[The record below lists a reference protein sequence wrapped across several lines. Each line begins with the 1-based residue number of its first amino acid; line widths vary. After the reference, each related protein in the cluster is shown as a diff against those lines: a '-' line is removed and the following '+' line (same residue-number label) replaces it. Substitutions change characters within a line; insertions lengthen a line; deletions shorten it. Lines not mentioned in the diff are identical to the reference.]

1 MRSVLFSIGRFNV
14 YGYGFMIAIG
24 IIACVGVAMYRAKR
38 YGIDPDLIFNCALI
52 GIVFGFIGSK
62 ITYWLVEIDAVI
74 ENPKM
79 MLDIGSGFVAYGG
92 IIAGI
97 LAAWIYV
104 AKIKKQSFL
113 DKLDLAAPSIALG
126 QGIGRIGCF
135 LGGCCYGKP
144 TGGDYWYGVTF
155 PEGSLAPAGIQL
167 YPTQIVSA
175 IGLVLI
181 FFLLVLLTPNNKF
194 RGQITALYMIVYS
207 VCRFVIEFFRGD
219 DRGFI
224 GPFST
229 SQFIGIFVFLAG
241 VVLYFV
247 FRKKAMAPIR
257 LAEDREEE
265 AEDAAGEAEEAPEE
279 EPEVTPE
286 AAEEAEEKT
295 AEGPE
300 ETPEEA
306 ETAKIEET
314 KEKIEEAEA
323 AAEQLLYAEGN
334 QAEAEALTE
343 AVSETAAE
351 TEE

>member
-1 MRSVLFSIGRFNV
+1 MRSILFSIGRFNV

-24 IIACVGVAMYRAKR
+24 IIVCVGVAMYRAKR

-52 GIVFGFIGSK
+52 GIIFGFIGSK
-62 ITYWLVEIDAVI
+62 ITYWLVEIEAVI
-74 ENPKM
+74 ANPKI

-97 LAAWIYV
+97 LACWIYV
-104 AKIKKQSFL
+104 AGIKKQSFL
-113 DKLDLAAPSIALG
+113 DKLDLAVPSIALG

-144 TGGDYWYGVTF
+144 TGGDYWFGVTF
-155 PEGSLAPAGIQL
+155 PEGSLAPAGVQL

-194 RGQITALYMIVYS
+194 RGQLTALYMIVYS
-207 VCRFVIEFFRGD
+207 ACRFVIEFFRGD

-229 SQFIGIFVFLAG
+229 SQFIGIFVFAAG
-241 VVLYFV
+241 VILYFI
-247 FRKKAMAPIR
+247 FMKKAMQPIR
-257 LAEDREEE
+257 LLEDQEPEETEESEE
-265 AEDAAGEAEEAPEE
+265 AEKSEETEESEEAEEPEE
-279 EPEVTPE
+279 AAEPEETEVPEEAVEPEEKTEEAE
-286 AAEEAEEKT
+286 AAEEAMMY
-295 AEGPE
+295 AEGN
-300 ETPEEA
+300 
-306 ETAKIEET
+306 
-314 KEKIEEAEA
+314 EAEA
-323 AAEQLLYAEGN
+323 AALS
-334 QAEAEALTE
+334 E
-343 AVSETAAE
+343 AVSLEAAAE